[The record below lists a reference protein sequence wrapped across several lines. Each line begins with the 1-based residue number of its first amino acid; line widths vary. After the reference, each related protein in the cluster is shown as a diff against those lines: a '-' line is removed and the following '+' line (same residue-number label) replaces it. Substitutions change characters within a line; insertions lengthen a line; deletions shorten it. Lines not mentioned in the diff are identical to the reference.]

1 MGVRRNI
8 LAIDPGTTQ
17 SAYCVLQPDYSI
29 IAAAKVPNDDLHA
42 LIARGGM
49 DEMVIECMEPR
60 FLGGQKTAGQMIGAE
75 TYETCIWNGRYMEQ
89 AMQLGMPVHRVYR
102 SEERSRLIPSKR
114 NKLPPLPA
122 GAGQTA
128 DAQIRA
134 SLIQRFAKHDKKNG
148 KGTTKCRDTFY
159 GFAKDM
165 WNAFAVGVVYLD
177 RERNEA
183 LKTALN
189 G

>member
-1 MGVRRNI
+1 M
-8 LAIDPGTTQ
+8 

-29 IAAAKVPNDDLHA
+29 ISAAKVPNEDLHT

-60 FLGGQKTAGQMIGAE
+60 FLGGQKTAGQMIGSE
-75 TYETCIWNGRYMEQ
+75 TYEACIWIGRYLEQ
-89 AMQLGMPVHRVYR
+89 AMQLGMKVHRVYR
-102 SEERSRLIPSKR
+102 HEERSRLIPSKR

-122 GAGQTA
+122 GTGQTA

-134 SLIQRFAKHDKKNG
+134 ALIQRFAKHDMKNG
-148 KGTTKCRDTFY
+148 KGTAKCKDTFY
-159 GFAKDM
+159 GFKADM
-165 WNAFAVGVVYLD
+165 WNAFAVGVVHLD
-177 RERNEA
+177 REREGA

-189 G
+189 A